1 MSQVKDVSIVLD
13 TYPQTKAIKEGTLS
27 NPGIHLNFTEYKPI
41 RKAFDDMLKDLRF
54 DICEIALVTFLQA
67 LDAGKAVKLLP
78 VVMGGEFHHGSLWYN
93 PAFVK

>member
-41 RKAFDDMLKDLRF
+41 RKAFDDMLNMITQYWFMQKR
-54 DICEIALVTFLQA
+54 TQQNTQLQ
-67 LDAGKAVKLLP
+67 LKR
-78 VVMGGEFHHGSLWYN
+78 
-93 PAFVK
+93 

>member
-27 NPGIHLNFTEYKPI
+27 DPGIHLNFTEYKPI

-54 DICEIALVTFLQA
+54 DICEMALRF
-67 LDAGKAVKLLP
+67 
-78 VVMGGEFHHGSLWYN
+78 YRR
-93 PAFVK
+93 